1 MEVSTAE
8 AYKRACRHL
17 MDLYMPSPD
26 HTTVFRRNR
35 TAIYTKVLLF
45 REAKVSDAASRHQ
58 ESVDAVG
65 VIPSEVDF
73 PEEPFCP
80 GIIVRSD
87 HC

>member
-80 GIIVRSD
+80 GIIIPSD